1 MASHASKTVIYSAL
15 AGNAAIAATKFAAAL
30 FTGSSA
36 MMSEAIHS
44 FVDTG
49 NQLLLLFGLRR
60 AAKPPTAKHPFGYG
74 LQLYFYTFVVAVLI
88 FGVGAMIS
96 ILHGIEKIQNPHPIE
111 HAWVNY
117 VVLSLAILFEGAVW
131 IVALKAFNQERGRKS
146 WWSAV
151 RNSKDPT
158 IFTVLFEDT
167 AALLGLITALIG
179 VFLSDQMNM
188 PVLDG
193 VASVVVGVILA
204 VTAAFLAWESQSL
217 LTGEAASHDTRIGI
231 NRIAR
236 AEPGIAGLNQ
246 ALTMHF
252 GPNDVFVALSLDFV
266 DTLSAKQV
274 EETVT
279 RLEQAIKA
287 EHPDVTRIFIEAQN
301 FDADRRGRKLVEDKR
316 RERAKDAP

>member
-1 MASHASKTVIYSAL
+1 MIRV
-15 AGNAAIAATKFAAAL
+15 
-30 FTGSSA
+30 
-36 MMSEAIHS
+36 
-44 FVDTG
+44 
-49 NQLLLLFGLRR
+49 LLLHGGKIPHYRVPIYGYLNSCLRR
-60 AAKPPTAKHPFGYG
+60 SGFALT
-74 LQLYFYTFVVAVLI
+74 VVAD
-88 FGVGAMIS
+88 
-96 ILHGIEKIQNPHPIE
+96 GIQPQNPHPIE

-179 VFLSDQMNM
+179 VFLSEQMNL

-266 DTLSAKQV
+266 DTLTAKQV
-274 EETVT
+274 EEAVT

-287 EHPDVTRIFIEAQN
+287 EHPDVTRIFIEAQS

-316 RERAKDAP
+316 RERAKDVP